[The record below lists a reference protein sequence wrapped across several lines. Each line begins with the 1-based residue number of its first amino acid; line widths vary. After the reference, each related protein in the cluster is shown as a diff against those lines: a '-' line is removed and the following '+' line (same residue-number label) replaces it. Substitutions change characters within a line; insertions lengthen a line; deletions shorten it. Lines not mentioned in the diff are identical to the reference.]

1 MTCSLERSKKWK
13 WKNSTETRRMRVRAT
28 SITGGTLNRAPE
40 DGLQDVKKLTSWTA
54 SNSSFLSKQ
63 TIDEPGMTVRRSQG
77 RGKAIH
83 DTGRRERPW
92 TCSDHPLLLK
102 KNLIFSQFCWL
113 KQICQN
119 IDHFDRNMNEMTND
133 TTIFNKEDTKKSV
146 LNDAATIIKDRSRSD
161 LLK

>member
-1 MTCSLERSKKWK
+1 MKENSMTCSLERSKKWK

-63 TIDEPGMTVRRSQG
+63 AIDEPGMTVRRRSQD

-83 DTGRRERPW
+83 ETGRRERPW

-102 KNLIFSQFCWL
+102 KILPFSQFCWL
-113 KQICQN
+113 KRICQKL
-119 IDHFDRNMNEMTND
+119 IILTGTWMKWQMTQQ
-133 TTIFNKEDTKKSV
+133 FLTKRIQKNLS
-146 LNDAATIIKDRSRSD
+146 
-161 LLK
+161 